1 MKQPQNNDGMN
12 NDDKKL
18 QKLVK
23 MDKKEIEELLKSA
36 MQDYLSHQSHAK
48 IERSKSMASLISII
62 SEYLSAF
69 IIIGYNVNGEPIN
82 AIHASNQKDAD
93 ALSAA
98 INRFIINTISNS
110 EDK

>member
-1 MKQPQNNDGMN
+1 MN
-12 NDDKKL
+12 GDDKKL
-18 QKLVK
+18 QKMVK
-23 MDKKEIEELLKSA
+23 MDKKQIEELLKSA
-36 MQDYLSHQSHAK
+36 MQDYLAHQTNAK
-48 IERSKSMASLISII
+48 VEKSKSMASLISMI

-98 INRFIINTISNS
+98 INRFIFNTISGS